1 MRFHLI
7 GNSHLDPVWLWDW
20 REGLNEGIITCR
32 TILRLMDEFP
42 ELTYIRGETSLY
54 RHIQEHDRPT
64 FNRIRELIDTGRW
77 DVVGGT
83 FCQPDTNLPAT
94 EVLNRHFTS
103 GINYMQRELGV
114 RPRVAWAADSF
125 GHSFGWP
132 EIYAAAGMDYFAFS
146 RPFEADCPLPS
157 PAFWWEGA
165 GGRRVLS
172 WRIPI
177 GWYGS
182 ERDDVGRRL
191 DEYREKATSWGLDNV
206 AITFGLG
213 NHGGGPSVEQ
223 IRAILAWRDANKDI
237 DVEFSTFHR
246 FFDELSK
253 EKKPHPV
260 VKKELNFTLRGCYA
274 SAFRYKKAYRR
285 TENLLLTAERTTS
298 VLSAAL
304 DRPAPDLGAAWDS
317 VLFNTFHDIL
327 PGSCIEPTYEDQ
339 HAWLGVAYHDA
350 RRHELAALTALAA
363 ECDTRV
369 PAPAENMPSAVPVV
383 LFNPH
388 PAPLTTLAEFEACL
402 EYRHIR
408 AYANR
413 PDELP
418 VEVIDHRGQPVPFQL
433 ISLDNQFATETPWR
447 KRFLFPVTLPAC
459 GYQVV
464 RVAWNETPRLAPPL
478 KTQVRT
484 RGDTFVA
491 NEALTVSAKI
501 GATGIDITLDGKK
514 LFGRDGL
521 RVATFDDPFGSWGNH
536 DGDRHGDDISNVLA
550 SWLIVQTKVLEKG
563 PLRAV
568 LWVMLTSG
576 TSRLEL
582 SFSVDHGARHVAISA
597 RLLWNERSARLK
609 LLMPGAG
616 DTTTFEVP
624 GGEVTRGP
632 LGEVPGGRWVRAD
645 AGRQPFIFASDALYN
660 FDLTDGTL
668 RATVVRSTRY
678 ARNSSSGAT
687 DEPWRSHQ
695 DLGEHCFKF
704 AIGAGDIDAWTL
716 ADSLEHPIAVL
727 RTAPHPGVRG
737 RSGSFASL
745 SSGARLLA
753 FKPAAAGKDWIV
765 RIQGSPTKPTAC
777 ALTWLGQRIALG
789 RITPHEIVSFR
800 LTSSPCGWT
809 AERVTTAEE
818 QPRQLRPANQP
829 PSRAQRRQPLLV

>member
-32 TILRLMDEFP
+32 TILHLMDEFP
-42 ELTYIRGETSLY
+42 ELTYIRGETSIY

-64 FNRIRELIDTGRW
+64 FDRIREQIDAGRW

-83 FCQPDTNLPAT
+83 LCQPDTNLPAT
-94 EVLNRHFTS
+94 EVLNRHFTC
-103 GINYMQRELGV
+103 GLNYMQRELGV

-132 EIYAAAGMDYFAFS
+132 EIYSAAGMDYFAFS

-165 GGRRVLS
+165 GGRRVLC
-172 WRIPI
+172 WRIPV
-177 GWYGS
+177 GWYGTDRS
-182 ERDDVGRRL
+182 EVARRL
-191 DEYREKATSWGLDNV
+191 DQYREKAPAWGLENV

-213 NHGGGPSVEQ
+213 NHGGGPSKQE
-223 IRAILAWRDANKDI
+223 IREILAWRDANP
-237 DVEFSTFHR
+237 DVEIEFSTFHR
-246 FFDELSK
+246 FFDALSK
-253 EKKPHPV
+253 EKKSHPV
-260 VKKELNFTLRGCYA
+260 VRKELNFTLRGCYA

-285 TENLLLTAERTTS
+285 TENLLLTAERTSS
-298 VLSAAL
+298 VISAAL
-304 DRPAPDLGAAWDS
+304 DRPAPDLNAAWDS
-317 VLFNTFHDIL
+317 MLFNTFHDIL
-327 PGSCIEPTYEDQ
+327 PGSSIESTYEDQ

-369 PAPAENMPSAVPVV
+369 PSPAENMPSAVPVV

-388 PAPLTTLAEFEACL
+388 PVTLTTLAEFEACMD
-402 EYRHIR
+402 YRLIQL
-408 AYANR
+408 YKDK
-413 PDELP
+413 PDALP

-433 ISLDNQFATETPWR
+433 LAVDNQFAPHLPWR
-447 KRFLFPVTLPAC
+447 KRFLFPATLPAC

-464 RVAWNETPRLAPPL
+464 RVAWNETPRLAPPI
-478 KTQVRT
+478 KTRVRT

-491 NEALTVSAKI
+491 NEALTVSAKA
-501 GATGIDITLDGKK
+501 GAAGVDITLDGKK

-521 RVATFDDPFGSWGNH
+521 RLATFDDPFGSWGNH
-536 DGDRHGDDISNVLA
+536 DGDHHGDDISNVLA
-550 SWLIVQTKVLEKG
+550 SWQVTQTKVLEKG

-582 SFSVDHGARHVAISA
+582 SFSVDQGARHVAISA

-616 DTTTFEVP
+616 ERATFEVP

-632 LGEVPGGRWVRAD
+632 LGEVPGGRWIRAD
-645 AGRQPFIFASDALYN
+645 AGPRPFVFASDALYN
-660 FDLTDGTL
+660 FDLTAGTL

-678 ARNSSSGAT
+678 ARNGAAAAGE
-687 DEPWRSHQ
+687 EPWRPHQ

-704 AIGAGDIDAWTL
+704 AIGAGDVDAGAL
-716 ADSLEHPIAVL
+716 ADSLEQPIAL
-727 RTAPHPGVRG
+727 IRTASHAGPRG

-753 FKPAAAGKDWIV
+753 VKPAAAGKGWVV
-765 RIQGSPTKPTAC
+765 RIQGGATKAAPC
-777 ALTWLGQRIALG
+777 ALTWLGQRITLG
-789 RITPHEIVSFR
+789 RITRHEILSFH
-800 LTSSPCGWT
+800 LTSTERGWI
-809 AERVTTAEE
+809 AARVTTAEE
-818 QPRQLRPANQP
+818 PRR
-829 PSRAQRRQPLLV
+829 